1 VSDHNSLLG
10 LYIPQQTI
18 EHPDMPYLKP
28 KDAGQWIAKLPTADI
43 GETARL
49 VYKALAAINRTPLPA
64 QQRFKVL
71 ELFREPLEHVNQ
83 ALRKRHMN
91 QAFPLS
97 DKNIKIAELTREL
110 LWELA
115 IGYKIIIEA
124 SFSKKS
130 GRVDDRL
137 LLTCVF
143 RTMCYL
149 GDSLLSAYLTYSP
162 PQAKH
167 TWREIHHLYLFA
179 ECNQFMQT
187 TVKDDVTTMQ
197 HNRSTEAVY
206 KHIILLS
213 LANPYRLSQ
222 NEILSVNHALQHWS
236 ENSSLHMFDN
246 VNRLSGIFAIN
257 LESGVAPS
265 YYNISAKLIDANYV
279 RILDTSA
286 LAQMLTD
293 QYEELEIETKNAFL
307 DTTSE
312 LSKINKETLHR
323 LILAWG
329 VTAKRHFSRK
339 GKESEVR
346 MSITTGLSSTHFHIR
361 EQYEIDQQ
369 EKSQGSSSILPAKFF
384 GKAEYINHSITN
396 LYDSDAESDIWDVSP
411 ERSVEGEEKY
421 SLTEFDQYEIPDL
434 EVPVETVGIGSS
446 EVYDCLLVNES
457 SGGYC
462 ISWDNSGRTKT
473 IIGSLLGIKRKTGGE
488 NDDWNIG
495 VIRWLKSPEETPMYI
510 GIELLSSAANAIAS
524 RYIPDKGECGDYT
537 RALLLP
543 ELPLTKRAQT
553 LITQF
558 SHKVGDCLELD
569 VHGQSINVKL
579 TKVLENNKAFNQ
591 FEFSIIKSDLR
602 ADAANESGE
611 VKDFESVW
619 SSI

>member
-1 VSDHNSLLG
+1 MSNHSSPLG

-28 KDAGQWIAKLPTADI
+28 KDAEQWIAKLPTAHI

-49 VYKALAAINRTPLPA
+49 IYKAMASINRTPLPP

-71 ELFREPLEHVNQ
+71 ELFREPFEHVNQ
-83 ALRKRHMN
+83 ALRKRHLN

-97 DKNIKIAELTREL
+97 DKNLKIAELAREL

-130 GRVDDRL
+130 GRVDNRL
-137 LLTCVF
+137 LLTAVF
-143 RTMCYL
+143 RTVCYL

-162 PQAKH
+162 PQAKR

-179 ECNQFMQT
+179 ECNQLMLK
-187 TVKDDVTTMQ
+187 TVKDDVTTLQ
-197 HNRSTEAVY
+197 QNRSIAAVY

-213 LANPYRLSQ
+213 LSNPYRLSQ
-222 NEILSVNHALQHWS
+222 NEILSINHALIKWAEYS
-236 ENSSLHMFDN
+236 TLHMFDN
-246 VNRLSGIFAIN
+246 VNRLSGIFAID
-257 LESGVAPS
+257 LEGGAAPS
-265 YYNISAKLIDANYV
+265 YYNTSTKPIDTNYV
-279 RILDTSA
+279 RILDTST
-286 LAQMLTD
+286 LTQMLID
-293 QYEELEIETKNAFL
+293 QYEEPEIETQNTLL
-307 DTTSE
+307 DAKE
-312 LSKINKETLHR
+312 KLNKETLHR

-339 GKESEVR
+339 GKETEIR

-361 EQYEIDQQ
+361 EQYEIGQQ
-369 EKSQGSSSILPAKFF
+369 EKSQGSSSILQAKFP
-384 GKAEYINHSITN
+384 GKAEYINNSITS
-396 LYDSDAESDIWDVSP
+396 LYDSDSQPDVWDIFS
-411 ERSVEGEEKY
+411 ELKVEAKAKTKY
-421 SLTEFDQYEIPDL
+421 RLTPFNQYAPPKHEA
-434 EVPVETVGIGSS
+434 PVEAVEIERA
-446 EVYDCLLVNES
+446 EVYDCLLINES

-462 ISWDNSGRTKT
+462 ISWDNSSRTKT

-488 NDDWNIG
+488 SDDWNIG
-495 VIRWLKSPEETPMYI
+495 IIRWLKSPEKTPMYI
-510 GIELLSSAANAIAS
+510 GIEVLSSAANAIAS
-524 RYIPDKGECGDYT
+524 RYISETGECGEYT

-543 ELPLTKRAQT
+543 ESPSTKRTQT

-558 SHKVGDCLELD
+558 SHKIGDRLELD

-579 TKVLENNKAFNQ
+579 TKVLESNNAFNQ
-591 FEFSIIKSDLR
+591 FEFSIIKPNLR
-602 ADAANESGE
+602 ADAANQADGI
-611 VKDFESVW
+611 KDFDSVW